1 MLGKLPR
8 WTGGIGESAFRLHRL
23 NIGPRLTVC
32 FLLIILALLAGNVVS
47 LWQFQLARSQG
58 ERLSGVDQELI
69 AVLQAD
75 TSLRSFY
82 ERLDVLADSENTS
95 QLVSEVEA
103 LRSALLQDSR
113 RSREVLSRL
122 PPGVRL
128 DPTLVPTLL
137 SIQDSLPAE
146 LEAITALAKEK
157 EWEAVRLRLANQVR
171 PLESRSSALVESID
185 REVGE
190 ERTQAVLNIGRAQ
203 RRILLILPLTA
214 VMTLLFATFL
224 GSAITRSITQPLG
237 RLMEGSAALAKGDF
251 SHRVPAAG
259 NDEIGRL
266 GGVFNDMIVRLQELY
281 RELQR
286 RETYLAEAQKL
297 SHTGSFGW
305 DISTGE
311 IYWSSET
318 FRVFGYEPTA
328 HPRIELVVR
337 RTHPEDLAYVQQL
350 IERVTR
356 ERTEFDFEHRL
367 LMPDGSVKHLRVVG
381 RPSNDEGGRF
391 EFVGAVTDITERKR
405 ADEALR
411 RSEGYLAEAQK
422 ITQTGSFAWQV
433 AGRGAVHL
441 SDEWYRIYG
450 FDPAQGMPGFEQRLQ
465 RVHPSD
471 RAMWEGTIE
480 RAIREKSDY
489 EMEFRIVLP
498 DGTLKSIHTVGHPIL
513 NAFGEVVEF
522 VGTSTDITERKR
534 ADEALRRSEAYLAEG
549 QRMTRSG
556 SWAWDVRSGSLFWS
570 QEIFR
575 IYDFDPRTKPTW
587 STFLERIHPE
597 DRPAMEQ
604 RAKLESTQKELVNSE
619 ADFRIV
625 LPDGGIK
632 HLHTMAH
639 PVLDEYGEIGEV
651 VGMVMD
657 VTEQR
662 EARAALERSEGYLAE
677 AQRLTRTGSWA
688 WNVRTR
694 DLYWSQEMFRILDY
708 SEQMKPTMSHF
719 FDRVHPEDRQLV
731 EQRAETESAQTG
743 WVDPGVDYRI
753 VLPNGTIKHLHSVA
767 HPVTNELGEL
777 TEIIGTTMDVTE
789 QQEGKA
795 ALETAFE
802 EIKELKDQLYKEN
815 IALREEID
823 RSSMFEEIVGE
834 SPALQTVL
842 AHVVKVAPTES
853 TVLITGETGTGKELI
868 ARAIH
873 KRSRRA
879 TRAFVSVNC
888 AAIPQSLIASELFG
902 HERGAFTGAMQRR
915 LGRFEVAEGGTI
927 FLDEIGELP
936 LETQIALLR
945 VLQEREFERVG
956 SAKVIRADVRVIT
969 ATNRDL
975 QRSIDAGTFRSDLY
989 YRLNVFPIEMPP
1001 LRKRRD
1007 DIPLLVEYF
1016 IDRYASKA
1024 GKKIRG
1030 INRATMER
1038 LKSYP
1043 WPGNIRELQ
1052 NVIERSV
1059 IVCETEN
1066 LTVDESWLSRGA
1078 DETDQAERP
1087 LLRMPADEEKRTI
1100 EAALADARGQVSG
1113 PTGAAA
1119 RLGIPPSTLDSKIKV
1134 FKINKH
1140 RFKTV

>member
-8 WTGGIGESAFRLHRL
+8 WTEQIGENAFRLHRL
-23 NIGPRLTVC
+23 NIGPRLTLC
-32 FLLIILALLAGNVVS
+32 FLLIILALLVGNAVS
-47 LWQFQLARSQG
+47 LWQYHLERSQ
-58 ERLSGVDQELI
+58 ENRLRGVDQELI
-69 AVLQAD
+69 AVLQAH
-75 TSLRSFY
+75 TSLMSFY
-82 ERLDVLADSENTS
+82 ERLDVLADSENTG

-103 LRSALLQDSR
+103 LRNAILQDSR
-113 RSREVLSRL
+113 RSREALSRL
-122 PPGVRL
+122 PVEVQL

-146 LEAITALAKEK
+146 LEAIAALAKAK
-157 EWEAVRLRLANQVR
+157 EWETVRLRLANQVR

-190 ERTQAVLNIGRAQ
+190 ERAQAVLNIGRAQ
-203 RRILLILPLTA
+203 RRILLILPITA
-214 VMTLLFATFL
+214 VTTLLFAAFL

-237 RLMEGSAALAKGDF
+237 RLMEGSAALARGDF

-266 GGVFNDMIVRLQELY
+266 GSVFNDMIVRLQRLY

-305 DISTGE
+305 DVSTGE
-311 IYWSSET
+311 IYWSSES
-318 FRVFGYEPTA
+318 FQIFGYERTA
-328 HPRIELVVR
+328 NARIELVVQ
-337 RTHPEDLAYVQQL
+337 RTHPEDRAMVQEQ
-350 IERVTR
+350 IERVRR
-356 ERTEFDFEHRL
+356 EKAEFDLEHRL
-367 LMPDGSVKHLRVVG
+367 LMPDGSIKYLRVVG
-381 RPSNDEGGRF
+381 RPSADEEGRF
-391 EFVGAVTDITERKR
+391 EFVGAVTDITERKL

-411 RSEGYLAEAQK
+411 RSESYLAEAQR
-422 ITQTGSFAWQV
+422 ITQTGSWVWQV
-433 AGRGAVHL
+433 AGREAVHL

-450 FDPAQGMPGFEQRLQ
+450 FDPAQGMPGWEQRLQ
-465 RVHPSD
+465 RVHPAD
-471 RAMWEGTIE
+471 RAIWEGTIE

-489 EMEFRIVLP
+489 EVEFRIILP
-498 DGTLKSIHTVGHPIL
+498 DGTLKSIYTVGHPVL
-513 NAFGEVVEF
+513 NAHGELVQF

-556 SWAWDVRSGSLFWS
+556 SWAWDVRTGALFWS

-575 IYDFDPRTKPTW
+575 IYGFDPEMKPTW

-604 RAKLESTQKELVNSE
+604 RAKMESTQKEWVNSD

-625 LPDGGIK
+625 LPDGKIK
-632 HLHTMAH
+632 HLHTIAH
-639 PVLDEYGEIGEV
+639 PVLDESGEITEV
-651 VGMVMD
+651 VGTVMD
-657 VTEQR
+657 ITEQH

-677 AQRLTRTGSWA
+677 AQRLSRTGSWA
-688 WNVRTR
+688 WNVRTH
-694 DLYWSQEMFRILDY
+694 DLYWSQEMFRMLDY
-708 SEQMKPTMSHF
+708 AEQTKPTMSHF
-719 FDRVHPEDRQLV
+719 FDRVHPEDRPLV
-731 EQRAETESAQTG
+731 EQRAETESAQAG

-753 VLPNGTIKHLHSVA
+753 VLPNGMIKHLHSVA

-789 QQEGKA
+789 QQEGRA

-802 EIKELKDQLYKEN
+802 QIKALRDQLYKEN

-834 SPALQTVL
+834 SPALQAVL
-842 AHVVKVAPTES
+842 ANVVKVAPTES

-873 KRSRRA
+873 KRSHRSA
-879 TRAFVSVNC
+879 RAFVSVNC
-888 AAIPQSLIASELFG
+888 AAIPPSLIASELFG

-915 LGRFEVAEGGTI
+915 LGRFEIAEGGTI

-936 LETQIALLR
+936 SETQIALLR
-945 VLQEREFERVG
+945 VLQEHEFERVG
-956 SAKVIRADVRVIT
+956 SAKVLRANVRVIT

-975 QRSIDAGTFRSDLY
+975 QRAIESGTFRSDLY

-1001 LRKRRD
+1001 LRKRKE

-1030 INRATMER
+1030 INRATLER

-1066 LTVDESWLSRGA
+1066 FTVDESWLSSGLEEER
-1078 DETDQAERP
+1078 QAERP
-1087 LLRMPADEEKRTI
+1087 VFRMPADEEKKTI
-1100 EAALADARGQVSG
+1100 EAALADARGRVSG
-1113 PTGAAA
+1113 PEGAAA
-1119 RLGIPPSTLDSKIKV
+1119 KLGIPPSTLDSKIKV

-1140 RFKTV
+1140 RFRTV

>member
-8 WTGGIGESAFRLHRL
+8 WAEQIGKSAFRLHRL
-23 NIGPRLTVC
+23 NIGPRLTLC
-32 FLLIILALLAGNVVS
+32 FLLIILALLVGNAVS
-47 LWQFQLARSQG
+47 LWQFHLARSQG

-82 ERLDVLADSENTS
+82 ERLDVLADSESTG

-103 LRSALLQDSR
+103 LRNALPQDSR
-113 RSREVLSRL
+113 RSREALSRL
-122 PPGVRL
+122 PAEVQL

-146 LEAITALAKEK
+146 LEAIAALAKAK

-203 RRILLILPLTA
+203 RRILLILPITA
-214 VMTLLFATFL
+214 VLTLLFAAIL

-259 NDEIGRL
+259 NDEIARL
-266 GGVFNDMIVRLQELY
+266 GSVFNNMIVRLQGLY

-305 DISTGE
+305 DVSTGE
-311 IYWSSET
+311 IYWSRES
-318 FRVFGYEPTA
+318 FQIFGYEPTA
-328 HPRIELVVR
+328 NPRIELVVQ
-337 RTHPEDLAYVQQL
+337 RTHPEDTARVQQL
-350 IERVTR
+350 IERVCR

-367 LMPDGSVKHLRVVG
+367 LMPDGSIKYLRVVG
-381 RPSNDEGGRF
+381 RPSVDEEGRF
-391 EFVGAVTDITERKR
+391 EFVGAVTDITDRKF

-411 RSEGYLAEAQK
+411 RSESYLAEAQGIAK
-422 ITQTGSFAWQV
+422 TGSFVWQV
-433 AGRGAVHL
+433 AGREAVHL
-441 SDEWYRIYG
+441 SDQWYRIYG
-450 FDPAQGMPGFEQRLQ
+450 FDPAQGMPGWGQRLQ
-465 RVHPSD
+465 RVHPAD
-471 RAMWEGTIE
+471 RAIWKETIE

-489 EMEFRIVLP
+489 EVEFRIVLP
-498 DGTLKSIHTVGHPIL
+498 DGALKWIYTVGHPVL
-513 NAFGEVVEF
+513 NARGDLVQF
-522 VGTSTDITERKR
+522 VGTSTDITERRR

-549 QRMTRSG
+549 QRMSRSG
-556 SWAWDVRSGSLFWS
+556 SWAWNMRTGELFWS

-575 IYDFDPRTKPTW
+575 IYELDSAINPEW

-597 DRPAMEQ
+597 DRVAVEQ
-604 RAKLESTQKELVNSE
+604 RAETESTQKGWTNSE

-625 LPDGGIK
+625 LPDGKIK
-632 HLHTMAH
+632 HLHTIAH
-639 PVLDEYGEIGEV
+639 PVLDESGEITEV
-651 VGMVMD
+651 IGTVID
-657 VTEQR
+657 VTEQH
-662 EARAALERSEGYLAE
+662 EAR
-677 AQRLTRTGSWA
+677 
-688 WNVRTR
+688 
-694 DLYWSQEMFRILDY
+694 
-708 SEQMKPTMSHF
+708 
-719 FDRVHPEDRQLV
+719 
-731 EQRAETESAQTG
+731 
-743 WVDPGVDYRI
+743 
-753 VLPNGTIKHLHSVA
+753 
-767 HPVTNELGEL
+767 
-777 TEIIGTTMDVTE
+777 
-789 QQEGKA
+789 A

-802 EIKELKDQLYKEN
+802 EIKALRDQLYKEN

-834 SPALQTVL
+834 SPALQAVL
-842 AHVVKVAPTES
+842 ANVVKVAPTES

-873 KRSRRA
+873 KRSQRA

-936 LETQIALLR
+936 PETQIALLR

-975 QRSIDAGTFRSDLY
+975 QRSIEAGTFRSDLY

-1001 LRKRRD
+1001 LRKRRE

-1016 IDRYASKA
+1016 VDRYASKA

-1030 INRATMER
+1030 INRAALER
-1038 LKSYP
+1038 LTSYP

-1066 LTVDESWLSRGA
+1066 LTVDESWLSPGV
-1078 DETDQAERP
+1078 DETNQVERP

-1100 EAALADARGQVSG
+1100 EAALADTRGRVSG
-1113 PTGAAA
+1113 PSGAAA